1 MAAMR
6 TGFGAGRTGAIDAPA
21 DEGYSAPYR
30 LWKFPSLAKE
40 GWRAAPGWFD
50 RGDST
55 TPIGALYLR
64 RDALKTQAA
73 DTLAAMGLSLSDAV
87 RVFLTRVVAEQRLPF
102 ELKAPNAETR
112 AALAEAQAI
121 ISARRARFTNA
132 KALFDA
138 LDQETGPR

>member
-1 MAAMR
+1 M
-6 TGFGAGRTGAIDAPA
+6 D
-21 DEGYSAPYR
+21 
-30 LWKFPSLAKE
+30 KE
-40 GWRAAPGWFD
+40 GWRVAPGWFD

-102 ELKAPNAETR
+102 ELKVPNAETR
-112 AALAEAQAI
+112 AALTEAEAI
-121 ISARRARFTNA
+121 IRTRNARFTSA
-132 KALFDA
+132 EAVFDA
-138 LDQETGPR
+138 LDQETHQR